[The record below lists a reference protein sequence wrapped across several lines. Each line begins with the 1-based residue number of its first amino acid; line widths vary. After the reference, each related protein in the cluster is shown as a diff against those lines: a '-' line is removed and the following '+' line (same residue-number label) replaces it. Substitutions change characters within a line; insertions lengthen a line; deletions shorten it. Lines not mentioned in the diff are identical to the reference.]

1 MGKGG
6 LLKYTLLGM
15 LSGLFSFLFINTVT
29 RMNSLLINGNATAY
43 TKEYTV
49 LFAFII
55 LFFIWTRRTLSLAI
69 IKLSQRL
76 FWKLRKQI
84 IALVLE
90 ANYKQLEERKDKI
103 HSAIVNDVNILTQA
117 SLSIIDFFTS
127 VILALSCLVYLVMIS
142 KVLFLVTL
150 GIAFTGMMIY
160 HFRSRKDMENFQNA
174 RNLED
179 DFITHF
185 NSILD
190 GFKEIFMDP
199 RKGQA
204 IFNHKIKNIAN
215 EAYTNNTS
223 AYTGFLNSQI
233 TGQVLFYVLISSI
246 LLFFSVMLGIETSDT
261 VNYVFTLLYLLGAIE
276 TIMVVLPALARA
288 RVSSGHVFRLKT
300 ELEEANFSNPLAKTY
315 LSKNTFNHIQIR
327 DLEFKYKE
335 AKNGFGIGP
344 IDLTVPKGEIV
355 FIYGGN
361 GSGKTTF
368 IQALLGLL
376 VPDEGQIYLN
386 DELVTNDSY
395 SDYKAIFSVVFSDYY
410 LFDNLLAVNT
420 VDIKKWDHYLKL
432 FEMEDKVS
440 LEGRSFSTTSL
451 SMGQRK
457 RLALIAALME
467 NKPVLVIDEWAADQ
481 DPYFRKKFYTHILPE
496 LKEEGLTIL
505 AVTHDDKY
513 YHCADALYK
522 MEEGML
528 VQENIAQ
535 YKLNY
540 IQEGS

>member
-1 MGKGG
+1 
-6 LLKYTLLGM
+6 LKYTLLGM

-29 RMNSLLINGNATAY
+29 RMNSLLINGNATEY

-150 GIAFTGMMIY
+150 GIAFTGMIIY

-199 RKGQA
+199 RKGQV

-215 EAYTNNTS
+215 EAYANNTS

-233 TGQVLFYVLISSI
+233 TGQVLFYILISSI

-300 ELEEANFSNPLAKTY
+300 ELEEANFSNPLAKNY
-315 LSKNTFNHIQIR
+315 LSKSTFNQIQIR
-327 DLEFKYKE
+327 DLEFRYKE

-344 IDLTVPKGEIV
+344 IELTVPKGEIV

-376 VPDEGQIYLN
+376 VPDKGKIYLN
-386 DELVTNDSY
+386 NELVTNESY

-410 LFDNLLAVNT
+410 LFDNLLAVDP
-420 VDIKKWDHYLKL
+420 VDIEKWEYYIKL

-440 LEGRSFSTTSL
+440 LEGHSFSTTSL

-481 DPYFRKKFYTHILPE
+481 DPYFRKKFYTRILPE

-513 YHCADALYK
+513 YHCADVLYK

-528 VQENIAQ
+528 IQENITEH
-535 YKLNY
+535 KLNY